1 MVVYTLGTGHYLSS
15 RGGGGFLLQQR
26 STYVFPPY
34 SVVLI
39 PPHWRW
45 KISWSSLFYTS
56 RHKSQGCYMHAS
68 DIYINTYV
76 SWTLNDSLTYLVIGY
91 ELNCQWKHSLER
103 LWWRVTLLIQI
114 VESKF
119 IVAVVL
125 LTVEFFLI
133 SHPALIPRHFL
144 LWHQTIRLLSQTL
157 WCVGNNDISGRSQ
170 VLLPL
175 TFRSCHSQGCCI

>member
-1 MVVYTLGTGHYLSS
+1 MVVFTLGTGHYLSS
-15 RGGGGFLLQQR
+15 RGGGEDFCCNNGALTWSPLTVWFW
-26 STYVFPPY
+26 FPH
-34 SVVLI
+34 I
-39 PPHWRW
+39 DGGRFHDPP
-45 KISWSSLFYTS
+45 SSMPVAT
-56 RHKSQGCYMHAS
+56 KSQGCYMHAS

-114 VESKF
+114 VENKF

-133 SHPALIPRHFL
+133 SHPALIRIPRHFL
-144 LWHQTIRLLSQTL
+144 LWHQTIRLRSQTL
-157 WCVGNNDISGRSQ
+157 WCVGNNDIE
-170 VLLPL
+170 
-175 TFRSCHSQGCCI
+175 

>member
-15 RGGGGFLLQQR
+15 RGGGRIFVATTEHLR
-26 STYVFPPY
+26 FPPLQCGFD
-34 SVVLI
+34 SHIDGGRFHDPPSSI
-39 PPHWRW
+39 PVA
-45 KISWSSLFYTS
+45 T
-56 RHKSQGCYMHAS
+56 KSQGCYMHAS

-103 LWWRVTLLIQI
+103 LWWRVSLLIQI
-114 VESKF
+114 VENKF

-144 LWHQTIRLLSQTL
+144 LWHQAIRLLSQTL
-157 WCVGNNDISGRSQ
+157 WCVGNNDIE
-170 VLLPL
+170 
-175 TFRSCHSQGCCI
+175 